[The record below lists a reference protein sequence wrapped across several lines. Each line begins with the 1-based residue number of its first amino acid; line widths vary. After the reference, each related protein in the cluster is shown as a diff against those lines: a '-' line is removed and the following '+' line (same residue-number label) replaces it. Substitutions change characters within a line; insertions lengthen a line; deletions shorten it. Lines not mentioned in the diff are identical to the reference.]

1 MNPELR
7 RALQTYM
14 QDLARLNGVTSVTEQ
29 FAVSPPVEATLE
41 KKIQES
47 SEFLSRINI
56 VGVRDQVGRR
66 IAINV
71 NGPIA
76 RRTDTTKDDRQA
88 RDPHD
93 TTDDGYQ
100 AHKTEFDTAISYDTL
115 DAWSMFPEFQ
125 TNVRDMIVRQQAI
138 DRIVIGFHGKS
149 VAAKSDPV
157 KNPMLED
164 MNIGWLELQR
174 QKAPQRV
181 LKTTASSGAD
191 VVKVGPTGKY
201 KNLDAVVFD
210 ALNALD
216 PWYRRRSDLVV
227 LCSRNML
234 GAKYFPVVNQVAKPT
249 DKVATEILMSARHLG
264 GLPPVDL
271 PFFPEGMLAITTFD
285 NLSIYYQKGSRR
297 RMMIENPKRD
307 RIENY
312 ESVREAYILQDYGLL
327 AMVENIEIEPE
338 AA

>member
-7 RALQTYM
+7 RAIDMYT
-14 QDLARLNGVTSVTEQ
+14 QDLARLNGVANVSQT

-56 VGVRDQVGRR
+56 MGVRDQIGRR
-66 IAINV
+66 ISINV
-71 NGPIA
+71 KGPIA
-76 RRTDTTKDDRQA
+76 SRTDTTKEDRQP
-88 RDPHD
+88 RDPHN

-100 AHKTEFDTAISYDTL
+100 AYETEFDTAIRWDTL

-138 DRIVIGFHGKS
+138 DRMVIGWHGKS

-191 VVKVGPTGKY
+191 SVKVGPTGKY
-201 KNLDAVVFD
+201 KNLDALVFD
-210 ALNALD
+210 LLNGLD

-234 GAKYFPVVNQVAKPT
+234 GAKYFPVINQVAKPT
-249 DKVATEILMSARHLG
+249 EKVATEILMSARHIG

-271 PFFPEGMLAITTFD
+271 PFFPENTLAITTFD

-297 RMMIENPKRD
+297 RHLVENPKRNQL
-307 RIENY
+307 ENY
-312 ESVREAYILQDYGLL
+312 ESVREAYVLQDNGL
-327 AMVENIEIEPE
+327 MVVAENIVIEPE

>member
-7 RALQTYM
+7 RAIQTYM
-14 QDLARLNGVTSVTEQ
+14 QDLARVNGVTSVTET

-56 VGVRDQVGRR
+56 IGVRDQVGRR

-76 RRTDTTKDDRQA
+76 RRTDTTKEDRQA

-100 AHKTEFDTAISYDTL
+100 AFKTEFDTAISYDTL

-125 TNVRDMIVRQQAI
+125 TNVRDMIVRQQAL

-157 KNPMLED
+157 KNKMLED

-181 LKTTASSGAD
+181 LKSTASSGAD
-191 VVKVGPTGKY
+191 SVKVGPTGKY
-201 KNLDAVVFD
+201 KNLDALVFD

-216 PWYRRRSDLVV
+216 PWYRRRTDLVV

-234 GAKYFPVVNQVAKPT
+234 GAKYFPVLNQVTKPT
-249 DKVATEILMSARHLG
+249 DKVATEILMSARHIG
-264 GLPPVDL
+264 GLPPVDV
-271 PFFPEGMLAITTFD
+271 PFFPEGTIAITTFN

-297 RMMIENPKRD
+297 RMLIENPKRD

-312 ESVREAYILQDYGLL
+312 ESVREAYLLQDYGLL
-327 AMVENIEIEPE
+327 AMVENVVIEPE
-338 AA
+338 A

>member
-14 QDLARLNGVTSVTEQ
+14 QDLARVNGVTSVTET

-66 IAINV
+66 IKV
-71 NGPIA
+71 SVSGPIA
-76 RRTDTTKDDRQA
+76 RRTDTTKEDRQA

-100 AHKTEFDTAISYDTL
+100 AYKTEFDTAIGYDTL

-125 TNVRDMIVRQQAI
+125 TNVRDMIVRQQAL

-157 KNPMLED
+157 KNPMLQD
-164 MNIGWLELQR
+164 MNVGWLELQR

-181 LKTTASSGAD
+181 LKSTASTTEL

-216 PWYRRRSDLVV
+216 PWYRRRTDLVV

-234 GAKYFPVVNQVAKPT
+234 GAKYFPVINQAAKPT
-249 DKVATEILMSARHLG
+249 EKVATEILMSARHLG
-264 GLPPVDL
+264 GLPAADL
-271 PFFPEGMLAITTFD
+271 PFFPDNTLVITTFD
-285 NLSIYYQKGSRR
+285 NLAIYYQKGSRR

-307 RIENY
+307 CIENY

-327 AMVENIEIEPE
+327 AMVENIVIEPE
-338 AA
+338 AV